1 MAHQPPTRPITA
13 PIMTP
18 FFNLPIGPS
27 GHSVR
32 HGKTRSPK
40 ADLTTLLKMRR
51 ATQVHHEHARLS
63 DRANVSHVRLPVRQ
77 QNFDFREGVGRP
89 ARPHGALELGRRRHP
104 TKMSRSTLHRSRPLS
119 ALDRTPDGAG
129 APRDQAPRR
138 DRACRTSAARF
149 VALKKMVAWSVGCSS
164 AFSKGTDRGDSS
176 FHQQLFDPLVE
187 LFERDC
193 AFDPLGI
200 DEEGRRRID
209 LQHLVR
215 ELFIGG

>member
-1 MAHQPPTRPITA
+1 MEKQDRQ
-13 PIMTP
+13 
-18 FFNLPIGPS
+18 
-27 GHSVR
+27 
-32 HGKTRSPK
+32 K

-63 DRANVSHVRLPVRQ
+63 DRANVSHVRLPMRH

-200 DEEGRRRID
+200 NEEGRRRID

>member
-1 MAHQPPTRPITA
+1 MP
-13 PIMTP
+13 P

-63 DRANVSHVRLPVRQ
+63 DRANVSHVRLPMRH

-149 VALKKMVAWSVGCSS
+149 VALKKWSPGPLAVRRHSPKGQIEVTAHFISSCLIRLSNSSNEIAPLILSALMKKVGVALTFSTLCANSSS
-164 AFSKGTDRGDSS
+164 ADSLSKR
-176 FHQQLFDPLVE
+176 
-187 LFERDC
+187 
-193 AFDPLGI
+193 A
-200 DEEGRRRID
+200 
-209 LQHLVR
+209 
-215 ELFIGG
+215 

>member
-1 MAHQPPTRPITA
+1 MALETAGDVGSNYRMAGDRIANRRSPRLRNPTSSDGASATACRVESKEVRKWLDNKPQLKGRLTTMAHQPPTRPITA

-51 ATQVHHEHARLS
+51 ATQVHHEYARLS
-63 DRANVSHVRLPVRQ
+63 DRANVSHVRLPMRH

-104 TKMSRSTLHRSRPLS
+104 TR
-119 ALDRTPDGAG
+119 
-129 APRDQAPRR
+129 
-138 DRACRTSAARF
+138 
-149 VALKKMVAWSVGCSS
+149 
-164 AFSKGTDRGDSS
+164 
-176 FHQQLFDPLVE
+176 
-187 LFERDC
+187 
-193 AFDPLGI
+193 
-200 DEEGRRRID
+200 
-209 LQHLVR
+209 
-215 ELFIGG
+215 

>member
-1 MAHQPPTRPITA
+1 MP
-13 PIMTP
+13 P
-18 FFNLPIGPS
+18 FFNLPMGPS

-63 DRANVSHVRLPVRQ
+63 DRANVSHVRLPMRH

-138 DRACRTSAARF
+138 DRAPAKFTL
-149 VALKKMVAWSVGCSS
+149 VVP
-164 AFSKGTDRGDSS
+164 GDGLS
-176 FHQQLFDPLVE
+176 LPCNVVW
-187 LFERDC
+187 RYAYRIGV
-193 AFDPLGI
+193 AFD
-200 DEEGRRRID
+200 
-209 LQHLVR
+209 
-215 ELFIGG
+215 